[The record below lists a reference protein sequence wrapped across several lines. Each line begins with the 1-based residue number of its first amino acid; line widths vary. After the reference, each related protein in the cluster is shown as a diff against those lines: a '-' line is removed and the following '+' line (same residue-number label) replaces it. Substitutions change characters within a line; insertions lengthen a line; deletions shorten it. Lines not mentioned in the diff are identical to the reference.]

1 MHGDGS
7 TLSGREDAAADGTC
21 PVVTARFF
29 ADLSDLFGSFLE
41 LRLDG
46 LRDVARL
53 VELLSDT
60 PLRRRALLDQHVGRS
75 NRIAILVNGRNVA
88 FLDGESTRL
97 SDGDLIDFFPPV
109 FGG

>member
-1 MHGDGS
+1 MNGDGS
-7 TLSGREDAAADGTC
+7 TLSGREDAAAEGSC

-60 PLRRRALLDQHVGRS
+60 PLRRRALLDQHGG

-97 SDGDLIDFFPPV
+97 SDGDLVDFFPPV